1 MSKSTLTT
9 FLDKLSDVI
18 REQDEN
24 SGKVTKGLGIITS
37 YKDGI
42 IEVEGLG
49 NLKMGEIVEI
59 EGTNSKALIQNLERN
74 KSFGLVLRPDRSLKE
89 GLYVKST
96 GKTLAMA
103 VSDDLIGRVVDSLGE
118 PLDGG
123 KVIRAKAYYPHEKI
137 APGV

>member
-49 NLKMGEIVEI
+49 NLKMVEI

-118 PLDGG
+118 
-123 KVIRAKAYYPHEKI
+123 
-137 APGV
+137 